1 MDFLDNRLNNPKQK
15 NPAPMNN
22 VPLTSLQAE
31 EMISTLIESKSV
43 IPKKKL
49 AELCYSGMELKT
61 HMGLERLFVAMDACE
76 LFDKKQSD
84 YGSRN
89 IDSWGEKN
97 MNTLGIAVRI
107 NDKIQRLANL
117 TKKQIANKGEPE
129 VKDESLSDT
138 AIDITNY
145 GAILMLI
152 LENRWT

>member
-1 MDFLDNRLNNPKQK
+1 MNFLNNHLNNPKPK
-15 NPAPMNN
+15 IPAPMNN
-22 VPLTSLQAE
+22 EQLTSLQVDSS
-31 EMISTLIESKSV
+31 IDLLIQSKST
-43 IPKKKL
+43 ISKKKL
-49 AELCYSGMELKT
+49 AELCYSGMGLKT
-61 HMGLERLFVAMDACE
+61 DMGLERLLVAMDACE
-76 LFDKKQSD
+76 RFDKKQSD

-97 MNTLGIAVRI
+97 MNALGVAVRI
-107 NDKIQRLANL
+107 NDKVQRLANL

-138 AIDITNY
+138 AIDKTNY

>member
-1 MDFLDNRLNNPKQK
+1 MKDVQLTAHQADQMVDN
-15 NPAPMNN
+15 
-22 VPLTSLQAE
+22 
-31 EMISTLIESKSV
+31 LINSKST
-43 IPKKKL
+43 ISKKKL
-49 AELCYSGMELKT
+49 AELCYSAMGLKT
-61 HMGLERLFVAMDACE
+61 EMGKERLMVAMDASE

-97 MNTLGIAVRI
+97 MNALGVAVRI

-117 TKKQIANKGEPE
+117 TKKQIGSEGEPE

-152 LENRWT
+152 LEDRWT